1 MRTQLLGT
9 AAQTNYVQAIYALT
23 AELYERSE
31 YGDWEP
37 ESTELDGS
45 ALRSYQDQIMAE
57 LVKNRM
63 PEETERGL
71 MYWYGKADSINT
83 KVHSAVFTVEE
94 LDRQL

>member
-1 MRTQLLGT
+1 M
-9 AAQTNYVQAIYALT
+9 
-23 AELYERSE
+23 
-31 YGDWEP
+31 
-37 ESTELDGS
+37 DGR

-83 KVHSAVFTVEE
+83 KVHPQSLPLRSVTGSSGASPNAALLVN
-94 LDRQL
+94 